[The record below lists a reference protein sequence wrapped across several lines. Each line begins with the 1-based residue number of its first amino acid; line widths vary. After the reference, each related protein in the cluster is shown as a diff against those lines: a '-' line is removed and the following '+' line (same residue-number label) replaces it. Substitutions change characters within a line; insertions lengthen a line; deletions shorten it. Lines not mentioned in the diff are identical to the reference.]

1 MRVSDEQSESPRR
14 PELAEVEQRRR
25 LWSDE
30 ARPAAVER
38 RHATGRRTV
47 REDLADLVDEGSWDE
62 YGGFAVAAQR
72 GRRSIEEL
80 ITSTPGDGVLTGL
93 ARINGELVGTE
104 RSRAVVVAYDYTV
117 LAGTQGIAGHAK
129 TDRMLSVVDQL
140 QVPVVLLA
148 EGGGG
153 RPGDTDYPIVGGLHL
168 MTFASWARLSGVV
181 PRIAVASGRCFA
193 GNAALFGAADITIA
207 TEGSSIGMAGP
218 AMIEGGG
225 LGVVEADAIGPMDVQ
240 TRNGVVDVLVPD
252 DAAAMAATRQAL
264 SYFQGPISTWS
275 APDQVPLR
283 EAIPENRR
291 RAYDVRTVLR
301 TLADEGSV
309 LELGGRYA
317 RAMVTAFARL
327 DGSPVG
333 VLANN
338 PLFSAGA
345 ITADAAE
352 KATRFLSLCNAFGLP
367 VLSLCDTPGFMVGP
381 DAEKTGLVRR
391 AGDLFNTASALRVP
405 LVTVVLRKGYGLG
418 AMAMAGGS
426 FHAGRAILAW
436 PTGEFGG
443 MNLEGAVRLG
453 MRRELAAI
461 DDAQER
467 EQAFQTAVDAAY
479 EHGKALNT
487 ATHLEVDDVID
498 PTATRERV
506 IRALLG

>member
-1 MRVSDEQSESPRR
+1 MPDEQSQPPVR
-14 PELAEVEQRRR
+14 PELAEVERRR
-25 LWSDE
+25 WLWSDE

-47 REDLADLVDEGSWDE
+47 REDLADLVDAGSWDE

-93 ARINGELVGTE
+93 ARINGDLVGAQ
-104 RSRAVVVAYDYTV
+104 RARAAVVAYDYTV
-117 LAGTQGIAGHAK
+117 LAGTQGLAGHAK
-129 TDRMLSVVDQL
+129 TDRMLSVVEQMR
-140 QVPVVLLA
+140 VPVVLLA

-225 LGVVEADAIGPMDVQ
+225 LGVVEADAVGPMDVQ
-240 TRNGVVDVLVPD
+240 IRNGVVDVLVPD
-252 DAAAMAATRQAL
+252 DAAAMAAARRAL
-264 SYFQGPISTWS
+264 SYFQGPFATWTT
-275 APDQVPLR
+275 PDQLPLR

-291 RAYDVRTVLR
+291 RAYDVRGVMRTV
-301 TLADEGSV
+301 ADEDSV
-309 LELGGRYA
+309 LELGSRYA
-317 RAMVTAFARL
+317 RAMVTALARL

-333 VLANN
+333 ILANN

-345 ITADAAE
+345 ITAEAAE
-352 KATRFLSLCNAFGLP
+352 KATRFLALCNAFGLP
-367 VLSLCDTPGFMVGP
+367 VLSLVDTPGFMVGP
-381 DAEKTGLVRR
+381 DAEKAGLVRR
-391 AGDLFNTASALRVP
+391 AGALFNTASALQVP

-426 FHAGRAILAW
+426 FHAGRATLAW

-461 DDAQER
+461 EDPAER
-467 EQAFQTAVDAAY
+467 ERAYQVAVDASY

-487 ATHLEVDDVID
+487 ATHLEIDDVID
-498 PTATRERV
+498 PAVTRDRA

>member
-1 MRVSDEQSESPRR
+1 MQSDAPR
-14 PELAEVEQRRR
+14 PELAEVERRR
-25 LWSDE
+25 ELLSDE

-38 RHATGRRTV
+38 RHSSGRRTV
-47 REDLADLVDEGSWDE
+47 REDLADLVDEGTWDE

-72 GRRSIEEL
+72 GRRSLDEL

-93 ARINGELVGTE
+93 ARINSELVGAD
-104 RSRAVVVAYDYTV
+104 RAQAAVVAYDYTV
-117 LAGTQGIAGHAK
+117 LAGTQGMAGHAK
-129 TDRMLSVVDQL
+129 TDRMLSVVEQL
-140 QVPVVLLA
+140 RVPVVLLA

-153 RPGDTDYPIVGGLHL
+153 RPGDTDYPMVAGLHL
-168 MTFASWARLSGVV
+168 MTFASWARLSGIV

-193 GNAALFGAADITIA
+193 GNATLFGAADITIA

-225 LGVVEADAIGPMDVQ
+225 LGVVEADAVGPMDVQ
-240 TRNGVVDVLVPD
+240 TRNGVVDVLVAD
-252 DAAAMAATRQAL
+252 DAAAMTAARQAL
-264 SYFQGPISTWS
+264 AYFQGPLPTWS
-275 APDQVPLR
+275 APDQRTLR
-283 EAIPENRR
+283 AAIPENRR
-291 RAYDVRTVLR
+291 RAYDVRAVIR
-301 TLADEGSV
+301 ALADDDSL

-317 RAMVTAFARL
+317 RAMVTTLARL
-327 DGSPVG
+327 EGSPVG
-333 VLANN
+333 ILANN

-345 ITADAAE
+345 ITAEAAE
-352 KATRFLSLCNAFGLP
+352 KATRFLALCNAFNLP

-391 AGDLFNTASALRVP
+391 AGALFNAASALRVP

-426 FHAGRAILAW
+426 FHAGRAMLAW

-461 DDAQER
+461 EDAAER
-467 EQAFQTAVDAAY
+467 EEAYRAAVDAAY
-479 EHGKALNT
+479 ERGKALNT

-498 PTATRERV
+498 PATTRSRV
-506 IRALLG
+506 IRTLLG

>member
-1 MRVSDEQSESPRR
+1 
-14 PELAEVEQRRR
+14 
-25 LWSDE
+25 
-30 ARPAAVER
+30 
-38 RHATGRRTV
+38 
-47 REDLADLVDEGSWDE
+47 
-62 YGGFAVAAQR
+62 
-72 GRRSIEEL
+72 
-80 ITSTPGDGVLTGL
+80 
-93 ARINGELVGTE
+93 
-104 RSRAVVVAYDYTV
+104 
-117 LAGTQGIAGHAK
+117 
-129 TDRMLSVVDQL
+129 
-140 QVPVVLLA
+140 
-148 EGGGG
+148 
-153 RPGDTDYPIVGGLHL
+153 
-168 MTFASWARLSGVV
+168 
-181 PRIAVASGRCFA
+181 
-193 GNAALFGAADITIA
+193 
-207 TEGSSIGMAGP
+207 MAGP

-240 TRNGVVDVLVPD
+240 TRNGVVDVLVGD
-252 DAAAMAATRQAL
+252 DAAAMAAARRAL
-264 SYFQGPISTWS
+264 SYFQGPLAQWS

-291 RAYDVRTVLR
+291 RAYDVRTVIR
-301 TLADEGSV
+301 TLADEESV

-317 RAMVTAFARL
+317 RAMVTALARL
-327 DGSPVG
+327 NGSPVG

-338 PLFSAGA
+338 PLYSAGA

-352 KATRFLSLCNAFGLP
+352 KATRFLELCNAFGLP

-391 AGDLFNTASALRVP
+391 AGALFNTASALRVP

-426 FHAGRAILAW
+426 FHAGRAMLAW

-461 DDAQER
+461 EDPAER
-467 EQAFQTAVDAAY
+467 ERAYQAAVDASY

-498 PTATRERV
+498 PTHTRARV

>member
-1 MRVSDEQSESPRR
+1 MPDEQSQPPVR
-14 PELAEVEQRRR
+14 PELAEVERRR
-25 LWSDE
+25 WLWSDE

-47 REDLADLVDEGSWDE
+47 REDLADLVDAGSWDE

-93 ARINGELVGTE
+93 ARINGDLVGAQ
-104 RSRAVVVAYDYTV
+104 RARAAVVAYDYTV
-117 LAGTQGIAGHAK
+117 LAGTQGLAGHAK
-129 TDRMLSVVDQL
+129 TDRMLSVVEQMR
-140 QVPVVLLA
+140 VPVVLLA

-225 LGVVEADAIGPMDVQ
+225 LGVVEADAVGPMDVQ
-240 TRNGVVDVLVPD
+240 IRNGVVDVLVPD
-252 DAAAMAATRQAL
+252 DAAAMAAARRAL
-264 SYFQGPISTWS
+264 SYFQGPFATWTT
-275 APDQVPLR
+275 PDQLPLR

-291 RAYDVRTVLR
+291 RAYDVRGVMRTV
-301 TLADEGSV
+301 ADEDSV
-309 LELGGRYA
+309 LELGSRYA
-317 RAMVTAFARL
+317 RAMVTALARL

-333 VLANN
+333 ILANN

-345 ITADAAE
+345 ITAEAAE
-352 KATRFLSLCNAFGLP
+352 KATRFLALCKAFGLP
-367 VLSLCDTPGFMVGP
+367 VLSLVDTPGFMVGP
-381 DAEKTGLVRR
+381 DAEKAGLVRR
-391 AGDLFNTASALRVP
+391 AGALFNTASALQVP

-426 FHAGRAILAW
+426 FHAGRATLAW

-461 DDAQER
+461 EDPAER
-467 EQAFQTAVDAAY
+467 ERAYQVAVDASY

-487 ATHLEVDDVID
+487 ATHLEIDDVID
-498 PTATRERV
+498 PAVTRDRA